1 MLTFVEMRK
10 KLDEAKL
17 RAKLGP
23 VTINLPR
30 EADGDKMTAIFDT
43 TKGISYEITGARMNA
58 GKQTMPVKEL
68 KALGL
73 KIPKNK
79 NELIKLLND
88 LNDMFM

>member
-10 KLDEAKL
+10 RLDEAKI
-17 RAKLGP
+17 GP

-30 EADGDKMTAIFDT
+30 EADGDEMTAIFDT
-43 TKGISYEITGARMNA
+43 TKGISYEVKGARMNA

-68 KALGL
+68 KVLGF

-88 LNDMFM
+88 INDMFM